1 MGKANRKRPDMVI
14 QELIKLPDRLGPAR
28 KLTDLERT
36 FFRPAPLGQPG
47 DGCQITFGHNATDRK
62 VLMAFS
68 VATPTLVFNP
78 EDARGVGRALLHYA
92 DMADGRKTQA

>member
-1 MGKANRKRPDMVI
+1 MRRNSAAH
-14 QELIKLPDRLGPAR
+14 KLSPV
-28 KLTDLERT
+28 ERT
-36 FFRPAPLGQPG
+36 LARPAPLGQPG

-78 EDARGVGRALLHYA
+78 EDARGVGLALLHYA
-92 DMADGRKTQA
+92 DMAEGKKTQA

>member
-1 MGKANRKRPDMVI
+1 MRNQANRK
-14 QELIKLPDRLGPAR
+14 
-28 KLTDLERT
+28 TDLDRT
-36 FFRPAPLGQPG
+36 LARPASLGQPG

-92 DMADGRKTQA
+92 DMADGKKTQG